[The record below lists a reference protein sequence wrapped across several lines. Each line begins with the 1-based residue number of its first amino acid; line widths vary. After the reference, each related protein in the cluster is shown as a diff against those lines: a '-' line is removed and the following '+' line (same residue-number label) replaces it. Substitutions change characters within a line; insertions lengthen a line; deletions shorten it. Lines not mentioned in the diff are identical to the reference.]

1 MYGEYEHTVDAK
13 GRMFLP
19 AKFRSEL
26 GDRVYITRG
35 LDSRIC
41 VYPVDKW
48 EAFVEKLAT
57 LPTTKARHVT
67 RILCASAVD
76 TDVDAQGRVLLPL
89 SHRENANLGKTVI
102 VIGVGEKAEIWN
114 VDEYKKYKQSIS
126 DEEIENELIELGM

>member
-35 LDSRIC
+35 LDSCIC

-48 EAFVEKLAT
+48 ESFVQKLAT
-57 LPTTKARHVT
+57 LPPTKAWHVT

-89 SHRENANLGKTVI
+89 AHRENANLGKTVI